1 MLERQIDQAERR
13 AVMRNDLKVREE
25 QERVFADQSLPNQA
39 STFHQHAL
47 ADALTPRGRF
57 SAVETSYVVG
67 SKPDVSGAY
76 PAASAAHQI
85 QLPDEPPLGLDNP
98 ALEEPSTVLL
108 SSSGEATDPTS
119 ADAPSTPLG
128 QRGVGPLSQTG
139 DPTTVGPAPPSASLR
154 AHRGGVGSS
163 GFKRRV

>member
-98 ALEEPSTVLL
+98 ALEPSAVFSSVEDSAPVSEVP
-108 SSSGEATDPTS
+108 SSSAHAGDVE
-119 ADAPSTPLG
+119 
-128 QRGVGPLSQTG
+128 RNTG
-139 DPTTVGPAPPSASLR
+139 ARNSR
-154 AHRGGVGSS
+154 NY
-163 GFKRRV
+163 RRF